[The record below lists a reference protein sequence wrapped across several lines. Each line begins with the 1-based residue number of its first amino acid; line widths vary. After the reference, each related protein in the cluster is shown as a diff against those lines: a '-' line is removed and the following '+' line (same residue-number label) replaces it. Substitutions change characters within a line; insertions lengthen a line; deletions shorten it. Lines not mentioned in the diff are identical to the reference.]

1 MSLRRPSTK
10 SALFA
15 LSLTLSAGAALT
27 ACKGGGGYRGGKKS
41 PARAVARRPVER
53 REDGQQVQV
62 GAAATE
68 FEIPDTLYVF
78 KNCEEDGH
86 SPEGEDQVGAAGR
99 VRVDGAAAS
108 DEDGVGRPLRAT
120 ADAIAL
126 TFYLA
131 PKERPVDERAVAYF
145 TNEYK
150 EAGLKVEELAYND
163 DYFSKNGIFAKLQ
176 VMDESG
182 TNAVREIQQFMWP
195 IDDVLFIARM
205 EYPYGD
211 TRAIQQDWKAIMPYF
226 KVGKPTE
233 KGAVPV
239 SQPMGFACP

>member
-1 MSLRRPSTK
+1 MSLRRKSMK

-15 LSLTLSAGAALT
+15 LSLTLTAGAALT

-41 PARAVARRPVER
+41 PARQWLDDPSSGEKT
-53 REDGQQVQV
+53 GNKFKW
-62 GAAATE
+62 AALETE

-78 KNCEEDGH
+78 KNCEESSH
-86 SPEGEDQVGAAGR
+86 SPEGDNKWVPLVSCASGGAVSAG
-99 VRVDGAAAS
+99 DENLGASAPS
-108 DEDGVGRPLRAT
+108 G
-120 ADAIAL
+120 DAEPVAM

-145 TNEYK
+145 NNEYK

-182 TNAVREIQQFMWP
+182 TNAIREIQQFMWP
-195 IDDVLFIARM
+195 VDDVLFIVRT

-226 KVGKPTE
+226 KVGKAKE
-233 KGAVPV
+233 E
-239 SQPMGFACP
+239 